1 MVPAYLSDGTVDA
14 TPWVVAILP
23 CTPETLNMRNSTL
36 FPVPPPL
43 YGPGVPV
50 PPVPSV
56 RRFISDRAA
65 ISQRSPV
72 VTRDGWYFIA
82 GGFLMA
88 ACTALTL
95 STLFT
100 G

>member
-1 MVPAYLSDGTVDA
+1 M
-14 TPWVVAILP
+14 AILP
-23 CTPETLNMRNSTL
+23 HTPESLNMRNVAKLPSI
-36 FPVPPPL
+36 FDVPPPL
-43 YGPGVPV
+43 FGRGVPV
-50 PPVPSV
+50 PSAPVPSV
-56 RRFISDRAA
+56 RRYIADRAA

-72 VTRDGWYFIA
+72 ITRDGYYFIA